1 MHEFGMC
8 ESVIDA
14 VEQRAAGRRVDRVAV
29 RVGALLRVVP
39 EAFAQSFELAAVGS
53 VAEGARVEVTIVPAR
68 CRCLAC
74 EQVFGTDGAIPA
86 CPSCG
91 TVSVQHIEG
100 DELVLELIEYAG
112 GPQARSED

>member
-1 MHEFGMC
+1 MHELGMC
-8 ESVIDA
+8 ESVIRA

-39 EAFAQSFELAAVGS
+39 DAFAQSFELAAVGS
-53 VAEGARVEVTIVPAR
+53 VAEGARVDVTIVPAR

-74 EQVFGTDGAIPA
+74 GKGFGTDGAVPA

-91 TVSVQHIEG
+91 TVGVEHIEG

-112 GPQARSED
+112 GSQARSEH